1 MPYSV
6 KIVVLDYYMSAPTPG
21 LDVIYSEFRSSTIS
35 QVPVI
40 RCFGSLETGKK
51 ICVHIHGI
59 FPYLYIPYDGKTN
72 PEELMYKLAA
82 AIDKTINI
90 QFNQASSN
98 TQHVYKI
105 SLVSGIPMYGYHAKK
120 HQFLKI
126 YLYNPSLVLKVGAL
140 LLNKHILAQVF
151 QPHEVHLNFTLQFM
165 IDYNLHGMSSMV
177 MSDLKFRF
185 NPEKPETGIN
195 KDLFLPHSIK
205 KNSLCE
211 LEGDILAENILNKQE
226 ILSGN
231 LAVNPGITTLWEDEK
246 QRRRNKNQTSQLGC
260 FLELKNI
267 NVAPTKTH
275 LVYQQALKERLA
287 ILSTDNVIENESN
300 PNVSIYPAETPSD
313 LNIQSAS
320 LLDVHGSSSLE
331 LSLDE
336 TIISNNQNLDTTLTP
351 NDVSLDQDAQSF
363 LRILEQLA
371 GEKIVEVEEEGCVLS
386 QLPPLEHNEE
396 IAEDDLDLS
405 MPLES
410 LTTPVKPYMNLDQ
423 YSHNSDENEDCFNTT
438 LIPQID
444 GQYYSSDSDDENLT
458 EENLDESMIAKAT
471 APQQCNTKSTSL
483 FYMAKELVS
492 CPKKS
497 PDKLSLSPYVLLP
510 RCKLIVKLR
519 RLDIEKYHSVNTN
532 KLHLYHKPPPP
543 SKMQETSAKI
553 IRLLKFRVNQLTLKR
568 KLLSIGKVIKRNSV
582 AQLAHGLKPK
592 FRVMSRNTQFLMPE
606 NESTLKSLIRLTH
619 NYIDPDLHLF
629 INTPLTAYF
638 LYYGGQS
645 VPVTIQIPQNLPHSE
660 VKFLCDTFKVS
671 GECDERSLRKS
682 RRKLTL
688 LQDIILNRKRGVKRT
703 HSGSLKISEK
713 NRNHTELKHL
723 IVRLERS
730 ECAELNYAICP
741 NTKGNITK
749 QSLDTK
755 LRLENQVVEE
765 SRKIEHL
772 NLLKNCDVS
781 GVSASQN
788 ILPIIQSGQSY
799 FQSKQ
804 SLISK
809 YENCFKFELLK
820 KEIFKIEKI
829 GRVKQRKA
837 LISNMC
843 CVSAQEK
850 RKFSL
855 DIEKKRFSSPFLITP
870 KLINSEQEKGN
881 YSASSFP
888 FGNGEDIFKSASK
901 RNINKTLP
909 IRNMYVNCDG
919 AVDSSSEDEQD
930 ISLKTKSMKKRPR
943 SSLYPPLPISV
954 MNTPSTAK
962 CDSGPADNK
971 LPISGY
977 HKDCPSAN
985 QSVKVSYKRN
995 LFSSQKTS
1003 SLNHTI
1009 VQEFISCTYSSESA
1023 HTTSPIPKQSC
1034 TPVQQTQTCRD
1045 VSQSCDPSHGESD
1058 LFSENENANE
1068 DNLTVSEK
1076 YDLNSKFHAKEGCST
1091 IFTPDSSAPNSGHSL
1106 SSDIPPYQLHLTSIK
1121 NQPGKPQAPT
1131 RSRVEATLRE
1141 YKIPKIQQQEPFYG
1155 NADDYTG
1162 FVEIGQR
1169 TLRIPSKTAVHLP
1182 DFESQY
1188 NAIEGFRKKFIE
1200 SVAKLKWN
1208 ANNVKS
1214 MKLAHCANK
1223 NVVLRPVKSAPS
1235 VRSVRNWVKNMSH
1248 YEESSPEPTPHEGR
1262 SKVFYIPN
1270 SPDNMNGD
1278 SDCELHLTPL
1288 TPLSPIIDQRKKR
1301 KKTINPAKNGSGN
1314 KSCQISGQTQNNTF
1328 GFEKSVQDLHAA
1340 RVVEQHQYLTI
1351 MVMELHVRTRD
1362 DLKPDPQLDQIGAV
1376 FYSILN
1382 DIPEINKKKHKIRG
1396 VIAINNLPM
1405 ELEKIRADFLY
1416 GLEIDC
1422 DITYVKTE
1430 EALINSVV
1438 ELVRMWDADILTGYE
1453 IEMLSW
1459 GYLIERALVLSINLM
1474 SLLGR
1479 SELHKFGRSKLSHQ
1493 EFETNIIGRIVLN
1506 VWRIMRHEIAV
1517 QSYTFESVVY
1527 HILHRRIPLYPFKDL
1542 TFWWDH
1548 HSNLYRHRTV
1558 RYYLLR
1564 VDIILELFHKLDF
1577 INRTSELARL
1587 FGIMFYEVL
1596 SRGSQFRVESMMLRL
1611 AKPLNFVPVSPD
1623 VKQRAHM
1630 KAPEFIPLV
1639 MEPESKMY
1647 TDPVIVLDFQS
1658 LYPSLIIAYNY
1669 CFTTCV
1675 GRVSNLGQN
1684 HPFEFGATQLN
1695 VPKKLIEKLSK
1706 RNLLNFSPCGVAF
1719 VKQKV
1724 REGILPRMLKE
1735 VLDTRLMVK
1744 NSMKE
1749 NKGEDNLQKVL
1760 HNRQLGLKLIANVT
1774 YGYTAANFSG
1784 RMCCVEI
1791 GDSIVSKG
1799 RETLQRAIAVVEGS
1813 TEWEAR
1819 VVYGDTDSLFV
1830 LVPGRTKEEAFEIG
1844 KQIADAVTADNP
1856 DPVKLKLE
1864 KVYQPCILQTK
1875 KRYVGYMYEGPDD
1888 TVPVY
1893 EAKGIETVRR
1903 DGCPAVSKML
1913 QKCLKLLFE
1922 TKDAGRASIQDL
1934 TFAKEYRG
1942 SSGYRPGACVP
1953 ALELARKWTL
1963 TDKRNEP
1970 RSGERVPYII
1980 VNGPPGLPL
1989 IRLVRTPK
1997 DLLSDSALRPNA
2009 LYYITKVIIPP
2020 LNRCLNLIGADV
2032 NIWFNQMPR
2041 KSTRYLPNSSP
2052 NIKTTISQYFVSKMC
2067 ACCSDPTME
2076 GICVKCRQKP
2086 HLAALVLMEKLR
2098 KWEENYNNTL
2108 LMCNSCT
2115 GYLNQVNCES
2125 LDCPVLYRRTQTCN
2139 DLQQSAYV
2147 RELLETGTIFSK
2159 SSFFDSG

>member
-592 FRVMSRNTQFLMPE
+592 FRVMSRNTQFL
-606 NESTLKSLIRLTH
+606 N
-619 NYIDPDLHLF
+619 
-629 INTPLTAYF
+629 
-638 LYYGGQS
+638 
-645 VPVTIQIPQNLPHSE
+645 
-660 VKFLCDTFKVS
+660 
-671 GECDERSLRKS
+671 
-682 RRKLTL
+682 
-688 LQDIILNRKRGVKRT
+688 
-703 HSGSLKISEK
+703 
-713 NRNHTELKHL
+713 
-723 IVRLERS
+723 
-730 ECAELNYAICP
+730 
-741 NTKGNITK
+741 
-749 QSLDTK
+749 
-755 LRLENQVVEE
+755 
-765 SRKIEHL
+765 
-772 NLLKNCDVS
+772 
-781 GVSASQN
+781 
-788 ILPIIQSGQSY
+788 
-799 FQSKQ
+799 
-804 SLISK
+804 
-809 YENCFKFELLK
+809 
-820 KEIFKIEKI
+820 
-829 GRVKQRKA
+829 
-837 LISNMC
+837 
-843 CVSAQEK
+843 
-850 RKFSL
+850 
-855 DIEKKRFSSPFLITP
+855 
-870 KLINSEQEKGN
+870 
-881 YSASSFP
+881 
-888 FGNGEDIFKSASK
+888 IFKSASK

-1922 TKDAGRASIQDL
+1922 TKDVSIIKNYVLKQFSKIQAGRASIQDL

>member
-40 RCFGSLETGKK
+40 RCFGSTETGQK
-51 ICVHIHGI
+51 ICVHIHGV
-59 FPYLYIPYDGKTN
+59 FPYFYIPYDGKSN

-82 AIDKTINI
+82 VIDKTINI
-90 QFNQASSN
+90 QFNQATSN
-98 TQHVYKI
+98 AQHVYKI

-140 LLNKHILAQVF
+140 LLNKNILAQVF
-151 QPHEVHLNFTLQFM
+151 QPHEIHLNFTLQFM
-165 IDYNLHGMSSMV
+165 IDYNLHGMSSIV
-177 MSDLKFRF
+177 MSNLKFRF
-185 NPEKPETGIN
+185 NPEKPDTDID
-195 KDLFLPHSIK
+195 KDLFLPYSIQK
-205 KNSLCE
+205 TSLCE
-211 LEGDILAENILNKQE
+211 LEGDVLAENILNKQE

-231 LAVNPGITTLWEDEK
+231 LAVNPGIATLWEDEK
-246 QRRRNKNQTSQLGC
+246 QRRRNNNQTSQLGC
-260 FLELKNI
+260 FLELKNM

-287 ILSTDNVIENESN
+287 ILSTDNVVEKELS

-313 LNIQSAS
+313 LNIQNAS

-331 LSLDE
+331 LSLDD
-336 TIISNNQNLDTTLTP
+336 TIVSNNQNLDITLTS

-371 GEKIVEVEEEGCVLS
+371 EEKVVEAEEEGCVLS
-386 QLPPLEHNEE
+386 QLPLLEQNDE

-405 MPLES
+405 MPLEL
-410 LTTPVKPYMNLDQ
+410 LTTPVKPYVDPGK
-423 YSHNSDENEDCFNTT
+423 YSSDSDENEDCFNTT
-438 LIPQID
+438 LIPQTD
-444 GQYYSSDSDDENLT
+444 GQHYSSDSDDGNLT
-458 EENLDESMIAKAT
+458 EENLNESI
-471 APQQCNTKSTSL
+471 
-483 FYMAKELVS
+483 MAKTTASQQYSGKSIPVIHTTKES
-492 CPKKS
+492 DNCPKKS

-510 RCKLIVKLR
+510 RCTPIVKLR
-519 RLDIEKYHSVNTN
+519 RLDIDQSHSVDTN
-532 KLHLYHKPPPP
+532 DYHLPHQPPPS
-543 SKMQETSAKI
+543 SKMQETFEKI
-553 IRLLKFRVNQLTLKR
+553 MRLLKFRVNQLTLKR
-568 KLLSIGKVIKRNSV
+568 KLLSIGKVIKKNSI
-582 AQLAHGLKPK
+582 AQLAHGVKPK
-592 FRVMSRNTQFLMPE
+592 FRVKPYKTHFL
-606 NESTLKSLIRLTH
+606 NI
-619 NYIDPDLHLF
+619 F
-629 INTPLTAYF
+629 GTA
-638 LYYGGQS
+638 L
-645 VPVTIQIPQNLPHSE
+645 
-660 VKFLCDTFKVS
+660 
-671 GECDERSLRKS
+671 
-682 RRKLTL
+682 
-688 LQDIILNRKRGVKRT
+688 
-703 HSGSLKISEK
+703 
-713 NRNHTELKHL
+713 
-723 IVRLERS
+723 
-730 ECAELNYAICP
+730 
-741 NTKGNITK
+741 
-749 QSLDTK
+749 
-755 LRLENQVVEE
+755 
-765 SRKIEHL
+765 
-772 NLLKNCDVS
+772 
-781 GVSASQN
+781 
-788 ILPIIQSGQSY
+788 
-799 FQSKQ
+799 
-804 SLISK
+804 
-809 YENCFKFELLK
+809 
-820 KEIFKIEKI
+820 
-829 GRVKQRKA
+829 
-837 LISNMC
+837 
-843 CVSAQEK
+843 
-850 RKFSL
+850 
-855 DIEKKRFSSPFLITP
+855 
-870 KLINSEQEKGN
+870 
-881 YSASSFP
+881 
-888 FGNGEDIFKSASK
+888 K
-901 RNINKTLP
+901 RNINQALP
-909 IRNMYVNCDG
+909 MRNMYINCDG
-919 AVDSSSEDEQD
+919 AMDSSSEDEQN
-930 ISLKTKSMKKRPR
+930 IALKTKSLRKTPRP
-943 SSLYPPLPISV
+943 SPYPSLAITLT
-954 MNTPSTAK
+954 NTPNGTK
-962 CDSGPADNK
+962 CGSGPADNK
-971 LPISGY
+971 LPIPGNY
-977 HKDCPSAN
+977 KDCHSAN
-985 QSVKVSYKRN
+985 QSLKVPYKHN
-995 LFSSQKTS
+995 LFSPQTTS
-1003 SLNHTI
+1003 SLNQTTTE
-1009 VQEFISCTYSSESA
+1009 EFISCTYSLKLA
-1023 HTTSPIPKQSC
+1023 LTTSQMSKQSYI
-1034 TPVQQTQTCRD
+1034 PVQETQSCRD
-1045 VSQSCDPSHGESD
+1045 VSQSCDPLYGDTD
-1058 LFSENENANE
+1058 LFSDNE
-1068 DNLTVSEK
+1068 DPNEHNLTVSEK
-1076 YDLNSKFHAKEGCST
+1076 YDLNSKFLAKEGCST
-1091 IFTPDSSAPNSGHSL
+1091 IFTPDSSVPSSGQSL
-1106 SSDIPPYQLHLTSIK
+1106 SSDIPPYQLELQTSIK
-1121 NQPGKPQAPT
+1121 NQPSKPQAPT
-1131 RSRVEATLRE
+1131 RSRVEATLTE

-1169 TLRIPSKTAVHLP
+1169 TLRIPSKIAAHLP

-1188 NAIEGFRKKFIE
+1188 NAIEAFRRNFIE
-1200 SVAKLKWN
+1200 NVVKLKWN
-1208 ANNVKS
+1208 ANNVKN
-1214 MKLAHCANK
+1214 MKLAYCANK
-1223 NVVLRPVKSAPS
+1223 TVVLRPIKSAPS
-1235 VRSVRNWVKNMSH
+1235 IRSVKNWEKNMSH
-1248 YEESSPEPTPHEGR
+1248 HEESSPEPTPHEGR
-1262 SKVFYIPN
+1262 SKVFYIPD
-1270 SPDNMNGD
+1270 SPNNMNGD
-1278 SDCELHLTPL
+1278 SDCELSLTPL
-1288 TPLSPIIDQRKKR
+1288 TPLNSVIDHRKEKEKIIH
-1301 KKTINPAKNGSGN
+1301 PAKNESGN
-1314 KSCQISGQTQNNTF
+1314 KSCQISGQTPYNTF
-1328 GFEKSVQDLHAA
+1328 GFEKSVQDLYAA
-1340 RVVEQHQYLTI
+1340 RAVEQHQYLTT
-1351 MVMELHVRTRD
+1351 MVLELHVRTRGD
-1362 DLKPDPQLDQIGAV
+1362 FKPDPQLDQIGAI

-1382 DIPEINKKKHKIRG
+1382 DIPENSPKKRKIRG
-1396 VIAINNLPM
+1396 VIAVNSLPV

-1430 EALINSVV
+1430 EALIYSVV
-1438 ELVRMWDADILTGYE
+1438 ELVRKWDADILTGYE

-1474 SLLGR
+1474 PLLGR
-1479 SELHKFGRSKLSHQ
+1479 SELHKFGKSKLSYQ

-1548 HSNLYRHRTV
+1548 CSNLYRHRTV

-1564 VDIILELFHKLDF
+1564 VDTILELFHKLDF

-1658 LYPSLIIAYNY
+1658 LYPSIIIAYNY

-1675 GRVSNLGQN
+1675 GRVGNLGQN
-1684 HPFEFGATQLN
+1684 HPFEFGATQLK
-1695 VPKKLIEKLSK
+1695 VPRKLLEKLSK

-1719 VKQKV
+1719 VKNKV

-1749 NKGEDNLQKVL
+1749 NKGEDNLLKVL

-1784 RMCCVEI
+1784 RMCCVEV
-1791 GDSIVSKG
+1791 GDSVVSKG
-1799 RETLQRAIAVVEGS
+1799 RETLQRAIAVVEES

-1875 KRYVGYMYEGPDD
+1875 KRYVGYMYESPDD
-1888 TVPVY
+1888 EVPVY

-1913 QKCLKLLFE
+1913 QKCLTLLFE
-1922 TKDAGRASIQDL
+1922 TKNAGRASIQDL

-1953 ALELARKWTL
+1953 ALELARKWIL

-2041 KSTRYLPNSSP
+2041 KSTQYLPNTSP
-2052 NIKTTISQYFVSKMC
+2052 KIKTTISQYFISKMC
-2067 ACCSDPTME
+2067 ACCSEPTLE
-2076 GICVKCRQKP
+2076 GLCVTCSQKP

-2098 KWEENYNNTL
+2098 KWEQNYNNTL
-2108 LMCNSCT
+2108 LICHSCT
-2115 GYLNQVNCES
+2115 GYRDQVNCNS
-2125 LDCPVLYRRTQTCN
+2125 LDCPVLYRRIQTCN

-2147 RELLETGTIFSK
+2147 RELLETATIFGK
-2159 SSFFDSG
+2159 TNFFDGR